1 MNRMAWP
8 DRSGACGRAPQVSLL
23 APDRGFREQ
32 LTPTHLL
39 QAPREEGWAEVWPL
53 VWRVQ
58 AMCLPAWDNFG

>member
-1 MNRMAWP
+1 M
-8 DRSGACGRAPQVSLL
+8 SLL

-58 AMCLPAWDNFG
+58 AMRLPAWDNFG